1 MTKVMK
7 DTPPIKESIS
17 KETSCSPLSLQL
29 STSNDKDSLLF
40 LDEVFTKKKD
50 DYLGFIKSRE
60 KLPLILSFLENEQN
74 TLYAKCKLLDLL
86 YKLFK
91 DYPYLMDV
99 LSSCKSAEKNTIGVI
114 LVNLYLQYIFT
125 PSNNENEKEMRGQT
139 KEKV

>member
-17 KETSCSPLSLQL
+17 QETSCSPLSLQL

-60 KLPLILSFLENEQN
+60 KLPLILSEYFPATSCSSVGNANVLLSRILNEVLHIRYKNPFVSSVPIIGKSTDEFFL
-74 TLYAKCKLLDLL
+74 A
-86 YKLFK
+86 
-91 DYPYLMDV
+91 
-99 LSSCKSAEKNTIGVI
+99 
-114 LVNLYLQYIFT
+114 NLY
-125 PSNNENEKEMRGQT
+125 SSS
-139 KEKV
+139 